1 MSRLKDI
8 SMTQHLKVKNRKKM
22 RQCIILTR
30 RNVGTLLRIRKFFK
44 NGVGEFKVEEN
55 GKKMI
60 KMK

>member
-1 MSRLKDI
+1 
-8 SMTQHLKVKNRKKM
+8 M

-30 RNVGTLLRIRKFFK
+30 RNVGTLLRIRKFLK

-60 KMK
+60 KMKWLKNME